1 MYFYD
6 KRDSL
11 KGLVTGCFAFELV
24 NIASPDQH
32 HFEAL
37 TLKNFAW
44 HRQLLLA
51 LSNSPCQC
59 NLVCR
64 MVKHAVELKSHHSGL
79 RIVLLFYVSHT
90 DENILKKQ
98 ITTLK
103 KEILFVLKQS
113 RSSAGR
119 MYTFSEVKTEKH
131 YYELTKVPM
140 KLKSFDYIRRP
151 VFFTSSSAIKTVGY
165 LPTNLPEPQKKSFVP
180 QYFMPD
186 IDTINYIAARLAQSY
201 DFTEVNMH
209 LAPVK
214 TDIDKL
220 VQLKETFQKYQLN
233 DEHFTALEKKTYKE
247 HLELL
252 FDDNTTH
259 YLFHVTMRS
268 ASDNLPGHSFHN
280 NIADCFFGNLL
291 NVEIHPASGSTFL
304 FDAEMCANPENQL
317 QYLYPL
323 EIAQRSFRLPGIGAD
338 SIKWFRSESEVFSF
352 IPENLPQEGVLMGIN
367 KALGQEIEVRITEN
381 DLARHV
387 YIMGQTG
394 VGKTTMLKTMI
405 NDCIKKSYGFA
416 VVDPHGDLIN
426 TIQSIIPEYRKND
439 VVLFDPTKD
448 TDFTFNI
455 LEYNKDYPEQKTF
468 IFNELI
474 KVLDEMYDLRQTGGP
489 IFELYLKNALF
500 LIMDQGGNLDHVYK
514 FFYNEEYCM
523 FILENAE
530 DKLAVEFFE
539 NARQI
544 RGEASFESIAP
555 YITSKLNRFVQDAY
569 IRKIVCTNNTSID
582 FRQIIDSGKILLI
595 SLPKG
600 RLGYEGVK
608 FLGTLLFNKL
618 IMAAFTRENIV
629 YSARRPF
636 YLFVDEFQNFTSR
649 EIETA
654 LSESRKYGLRLVLA
668 NQTLAQLRPEIMKI
682 LLGNVGSQVFFRPS
696 TFDIELLSG
705 YFKHHIS
712 EQEMLGLKNF
722 RALCRMMLNDEP
734 SNPFI
739 IETIHDSLNYK

>member
-1 MYFYD
+1 MIFYD
-6 KRDSL
+6 KNDLLPGL
-11 KGLVTGCFAFELV
+11 KTSCFAFEVV
-24 NIASPDQH
+24 NIARPEGH
-32 HFEAL
+32 PYETL
-37 TLKNFAW
+37 LLKNIAW

-64 MVKHAVELKSHHSGL
+64 MVKFAEEQKSHYSGL
-79 RIVLLFYVSHT
+79 RIVLLFYISNS
-90 DENILKKQ
+90 DEVVLKKQ
-98 ITTLK
+98 IKSLK
-103 KEILFVLKQS
+103 REISFVLKQA
-113 RSSAGR
+113 RLATGTI
-119 MYTFSEVKTEKH
+119 YTFLEVKTEKH
-131 YYELTKVPM
+131 YYELTKVP
-140 KLKSFDYIRRP
+140 LELRSFDYIRRP
-151 VFFTSSSAIKTVGY
+151 VFFTSTSKTNTIGY
-165 LPTNLPEPQKKSFVP
+165 ITPSKSKPQSKNFVP
-180 QYFMPD
+180 QYFIPE
-186 IDTINYIAARLAQSY
+186 IDNINNVAARLAQSY
-201 DFTEVNMH
+201 EFTEINMH

-214 TDIDKL
+214 VSVDKL
-220 VQLKETFQKYQLN
+220 LQFKEIFTKYKLN
-233 DEHFTALEKKTYKE
+233 DEHFTELEKKNYRE

-252 FDDNTTH
+252 FDDNTNH
-259 YLFHVTMRS
+259 YLFHVTMRCAPES
-268 ASDNLPGHSFHN
+268 LPGHSFHN
-280 NIADCFFGNLL
+280 NITDCFFGNLL
-291 NVEIHPASGSTFL
+291 NVEAHPASESTFL
-304 FDAEMCANPENQL
+304 FNKEMCTHPENQL

-323 EIAQRSFRLPGIGAD
+323 EIVQRSFRLPGIAAD

-352 IPENLPQEGVLMGIN
+352 IPNDIPKEGILLGIN
-367 KALGQEIEVRITEN
+367 KALSYEVEVKISEN
-381 DLARHV
+381 DITKHI

-405 NDCIKKSYGFA
+405 NDCMNKNRGFG
-416 VVDPHGDLIN
+416 VVDPHGDLVN
-426 TIQSIIPEYRKND
+426 TIKNIIPEHRKND
-439 VVLFDPTKD
+439 LVMFDPTKD
-448 TDFTFNI
+448 TGFTFNI

-514 FFYNEEYCM
+514 FFYNEEYCK

-539 NARQI
+539 NAMRV

-569 IRKIVCTNNTSID
+569 IRKIVCADTSSID
-582 FRQIIDSGKILLI
+582 FRKIIDSGKILLI

-618 IMAAFTRENIV
+618 IMAAFTRENIE

-696 TFDIELLSG
+696 AFDIEILSG

-712 EQEMLGLKNF
+712 EQEMLSLKNF
-722 RALCRMMLNDEP
+722 KAFCRMMLNDEP
-734 SNPFI
+734 SKPFI
-739 IETIHDSLNYK
+739 IETIHNSLKL